1 MLILIGAKVEAFV
14 TLREGAHIM
23 LLYELFMLWMV
34 GSITAVVA
42 SMVLGGLLC
51 LWCASRAK

>member
-1 MLILIGAKVEAFV
+1 
-14 TLREGAHIM
+14 M

-42 SMVLGGLLC
+42 SMVIGGLLC
-51 LWCASRAK
+51 LWCALRAK